1 MRGTRTAVIAV
12 TGTVLTGMLLTG
24 CTAFGGDDELP
35 EPTRRAA
42 VDGGGRTTTP
52 EPSTE
57 PVTTALSV
65 PAGTVVADTDVVS
78 KSGETSIHVRVV
90 ADGDGTFD
98 AQLSGYRTS
107 QPQPMTI
114 EFRRAT
120 VDGPDPSGFR
130 AGVVQWDTGVAPPT
144 SVSLADAGPT
154 PDFLHSVTLVPAPSG
169 GDDSARPW
177 VGTVLAAG
185 ALDWDLPD
193 PYPGL
198 RVVAGPQR
206 SGAQGWVH
214 DDAGVP
220 TSYQVATDDE
230 QSAVADRLGLTLAQL
245 RWLNPTLQTGV
256 VDRLITDTD
265 LNLDPARR

>member
-1 MRGTRTAVIAV
+1 MRGTRTTVIAV

-24 CTAFGGDDELP
+24 CTAFGGDDSVP

-42 VDGGGRTTTP
+42 VDGSRPTRAP

-57 PVTTALSV
+57 AVTAKLSV
-65 PAGTVVADTDVVS
+65 PAGTVVAETDVVS
-78 KSGETSIHVRVV
+78 ASGGTSIHVRVV

-98 AQLSGYRTS
+98 AKLSGYRTS

-114 EFRRAT
+114 EFRRAA
-120 VDGPDPSGFR
+120 VGGPDPSGFR
-130 AGVVQWDTGVAPPT
+130 AGVVQWDSGVTPPS
-144 SVSLADAGPT
+144 SVSLGDAGPT
-154 PDFLHSVTLVPAPSG
+154 PDYLHSVVLVPAPSG

-177 VGTVLAAG
+177 VGNVLAAA
-185 ALDWDLPD
+185 ALDWTLPN

-198 RVVAGPQR
+198 RVTAGPDR

-220 TSYQVATDDE
+220 ASYQVATGDE
-230 QSAVADRLGLTLAQL
+230 QAAVADRLGLTLAQL

-256 VDRLITDTD
+256 VERLITDTD